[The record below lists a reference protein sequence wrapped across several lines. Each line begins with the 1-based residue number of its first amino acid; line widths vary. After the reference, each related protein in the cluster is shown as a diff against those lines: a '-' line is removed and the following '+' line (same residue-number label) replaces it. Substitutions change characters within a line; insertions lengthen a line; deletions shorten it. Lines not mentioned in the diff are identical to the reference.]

1 MTPDPDTVQTQ
12 PTAPGA
18 AGAPVAPVSATV
30 SAPAGAVRSAR
41 LVQVGYAVLVVGLL
55 LLLAW
60 MALAP
65 LDEGV
70 PAQGL
75 VSVDTKRKTVQHLQG
90 GIIKKVLV
98 REGQDVQQDQVLIEL
113 DDATARAN
121 YEAVRQKYLGLRA
134 LESRLMAEQQGLDPI
149 DFHPDLL
156 AAQQD
161 PLIAKH
167 MAAQRELFQTRKVAL
182 RAELQAIEESIRGQE
197 ALVQSYSGMIENRQR
212 QRQLLQEQLA
222 GLKGLVEQGYAPKNQ
237 QLELE
242 RQVAEVTSV
251 LSELQGNLLR
261 ARQAIAEA
269 RHRAIARQQDY
280 RKETDAQLA
289 DAEREV
295 QSDRVR
301 YQALKDD
308 LARMQVRSPVAGQ
321 VVGLS
326 YQTLGVIPPAQRIMD
341 IVPEG
346 EGLILEVRVSPSLID
361 RIRPG
366 LVADVRFSA
375 FSQSPLLVVQGEVM
389 SVSADLLSEQTAQG
403 TANYFLA
410 RVKLTPQGVAAL
422 GPHQIQPGM
431 PAEVVIRTGE
441 RTVLTYLLHPFVRRV
456 ASSMKER

>member
-1 MTPDPDTVQTQ
+1 MTVSQNPDTVQ
-12 PTAPGA
+12 APPSA
-18 AGAPVAPVSATV
+18 EAKPPQALAQAGVR
-30 SAPAGAVRSAR
+30 AGPSRSAR
-41 LVQVGYAVLVVGLL
+41 LVKVGYGVLVFGLL
-55 LLLAW
+55 LLVAW

-75 VSVDTKRKTVQHLQG
+75 VSVDTKRKTIQHLQG

-98 REGQDVQQDQVLIEL
+98 REGQDVKQDQVLMEL

-134 LESRLMAEQQGLDPI
+134 LESRLLAEQQGLDLI
-149 DFHPDLL
+149 EFHADLM

-167 MAAQRELFQTRKVAL
+167 MSAQRELFQTRKAAL

-197 ALVQSYSGMIENRQR
+197 AMVQSYTGMIENRQR
-212 QRQLLQEQLA
+212 QRQLFQEQLSS
-222 GLKGLVEQGYAPKNQ
+222 LRGLVEQGYAPKNQ

-242 RQVAEVTSV
+242 RQLAEVTSV
-251 LSELQGNLLR
+251 LAELQGNLLR
-261 ARQAIAEA
+261 ARQTIAES
-269 RHRAIARQQDY
+269 RHRAVARQQDY
-280 RKETDAQLA
+280 RKETDSQLA
-289 DAEREV
+289 DTERDV

-301 YQALKDD
+301 YQALRDD
-308 LARMQVRSPVAGQ
+308 LDRMQVRSPVAGQ
-321 VVGLS
+321 VVGLTF
-326 YQTLGVIPPAQRIMD
+326 QTLGGVIPPGQRIMD

-346 EGLILEVRVSPSLID
+346 ESLILEVRVSPGLID
-361 RIRPG
+361 RIKPG
-366 LVADVRFSA
+366 LVADVRFTA

-389 SVSADLLSEQTAQG
+389 SVSGDLLSEQTAQG
-403 TANYFLA
+403 MTNYFLA